1 MNWLLMGGAAAGAFA
16 AIVGAGL
23 ILVKAFVK
31 AVETVV
37 YPEFLALRH
46 QHEELTNSFRNS
58 QSEQD
63 EEWSAELTELRERVE
78 TLAANFE
85 WLKTELKP
93 NHGSSLRDAIDR
105 IESRLQTHLETFR
118 EVQP

>member
-16 AIVGAGL
+16 AIVAAGL

-37 YPEFLALRH
+37 YPEFLILRK
-46 QHEELTNSFRNS
+46 QHEHLTGSFLRS
-58 QSEQD
+58 QEEQD
-63 EEWSAELTELRERVE
+63 EDWERDLTELRDRVE
-78 TLAANFE
+78 TLAENFQ

>member
-1 MNWLLMGGAAAGAFA
+1 MNWFLMAGAAATAFA
-16 AIVGAGL
+16 ALVGAGL
-23 ILVKAFVK
+23 IIVKAFVK

-37 YPEFLALRH
+37 YPEFLALRR
-46 QHEELTNSFRNS
+46 QHEELTTNFRDS

-63 EEWSAELTELRERVE
+63 EEWSAELSELRERVE
-78 TLAANFE
+78 TLAANFQ

-105 IESRLQTHLETFR
+105 IENRLQTHLETTR
-118 EVQP
+118 EV